1 MADENEPCGKT
12 ADAPDPLND
21 PVLQMRGLGKEIWAD
36 TNADDY
42 VANLR
47 AGRDEEGA

>member
-1 MADENEPCGKT
+1 MADENESCGKT
-12 ADAPDPLND
+12 ANAPDPLKD

-47 AGRDEEGA
+47 AGWCDEGA